1 MSLVVVAWYPRF
13 ANASTPASIRR
24 RAVSGCTSGHSSA
37 DSDIVIRR
45 SFQIQ
50 AGHVAGLT
58 ARHHPFHCKR
68 ALSGPR
74 TRQENDR
81 RELPQGSRRD
91 RDRRQPGHRP
101 RHREDARRAR
111 REGMHH
117 RPQGGSPRGGGERPR
132 RPGRGRSRA
141 RHVRR
146 PGPPGRGDRAVR
158 RPRGGGRFGV
168 PAEAARCAVGHR
180 GGGRV
185 PALGRRGLD
194 HRADRG
200 PRRWPD
206 PGRCPMTSFEGAG
219 VVVTGGGGGIGAT
232 LSRRFAAAGARV
244 VVADLN
250 GDAAAEV
257 AKEIDGTAFA
267 GDVASEEGVAALIE
281 ASRAAVGEVDVF
293 CANAGIAPFGGAEA
307 PEEVWAKI
315 WDVNVMAHV
324 RAARL
329 LLPGWLERGKGHFI
343 ATASAAGL
351 LTTLGSAPYSVTKHG
366 AVAFAEWL
374 SATYRHRG
382 LKVQAICPQGVRTA
396 MLDATGPAGQLLMG
410 ASAIEPDQVADALF
424 AAIEEKR

>member
-1 MSLVVVAWYPRF
+1 
-13 ANASTPASIRR
+13 
-24 RAVSGCTSGHSSA
+24 
-37 DSDIVIRR
+37 
-45 SFQIQ
+45 
-50 AGHVAGLT
+50 
-58 ARHHPFHCKR
+58 
-68 ALSGPR
+68 
-74 TRQENDR
+74 
-81 RELPQGSRRD
+81 
-91 RDRRQPGHRP
+91 
-101 RHREDARRAR
+101 
-111 REGMHH
+111 
-117 RPQGGSPRGGGERPR
+117 
-132 RPGRGRSRA
+132 
-141 RHVRR
+141 
-146 PGPPGRGDRAVR
+146 
-158 RPRGGGRFGV
+158 
-168 PAEAARCAVGHR
+168 
-180 GGGRV
+180 
-185 PALGRRGLD
+185 
-194 HRADRG
+194 
-200 PRRWPD
+200 
-206 PGRCPMTSFEGAG
+206 MTSFEGAG

-424 AAIEEKR
+424 AAIDEDRFLVLPHPEVGDYYANRATQTDRWLNGMNKLQRKVEALGES